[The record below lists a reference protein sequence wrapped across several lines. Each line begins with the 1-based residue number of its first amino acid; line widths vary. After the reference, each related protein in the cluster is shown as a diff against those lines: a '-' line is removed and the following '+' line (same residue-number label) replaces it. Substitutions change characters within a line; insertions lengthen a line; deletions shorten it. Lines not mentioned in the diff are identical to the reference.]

1 MSTTFGPGFHAS
13 AGHAVD
19 ASAYDRWVGRW
30 SRAFVP
36 AVLAAAN
43 IKRGNRVLDVS
54 TGTGEA
60 AMAILPAI
68 GAAGSVIGADIAS
81 AMLEAARHRLND
93 SSFWPV
99 AADGQALPFKD
110 GSFDAVVCQLGLQFF
125 PHPEVG
131 LTEFHRVL
139 RRGSC
144 AAACV
149 ISTPDRAPVWGIL
162 ADVLSAYLPEQRHV
176 IQLSFA
182 LADPKRLADM
192 FSNAG
197 FRDIRVERQRHEDSF
212 DSFDDYW
219 SPIEAG
225 TGSIPQAYLA
235 LPESDR
241 AAVREE
247 IKKRVL
253 QFESGGRLVMSVEM
267 WIGSGRA

>member
-1 MSTTFGPGFHAS
+1 MSGAFGRGFHGA
-13 AGHAVD
+13 AGQAVD
-19 ASAYDRWVGRW
+19 ALAYDRWVGRW

-43 IKRGNRVLDVS
+43 IKRGYRVLDVS

-60 AMAILPAI
+60 AMAILPAV
-68 GAAGSVIGADIAS
+68 GAAGSVIGADIAC
-81 AMLEAARHRLND
+81 AMLEAACRRLND

-99 AADGQALPFKD
+99 AADGQSLPFKD

-131 LTEFHRVL
+131 LTEFCRVL
-139 RRGSC
+139 RRGGS

-149 ISTPDRAPVWGIL
+149 ISTPNRAPVWGIL
-162 ADVLSAYLPEQRHV
+162 AEVLGGYLPEQRHV

-182 LADPKRLADM
+182 LADPRRLVDLLSA
-192 FSNAG
+192 AG
-197 FRDIRVERQRHEDSF
+197 FHDIRVAKRRHEDAF
-212 DSFDDYW
+212 VDFDDYW
-219 SPIEAG
+219 NPIEAG

-235 LPESDR
+235 LSDADR

-247 IKKRVL
+247 VRKRVS
-253 QFESGGRLVMSVEM
+253 QFESGGRVVMSVEM
-267 WIGSGRA
+267 LIASGHV

>member
-1 MSTTFGPGFHAS
+1 MSTTFGPGFHTS
-13 AGHAVD
+13 AGQAVD
-19 ASAYDRWVGRW
+19 ALAYDRWIGRW
-30 SRAFVP
+30 SRSFVP

-43 IKRGNRVLDVS
+43 IKRGHRVLDVS

-60 AMAILPAI
+60 AMAILPVV
-68 GAAGSVIGADIAS
+68 GTAGSVIGADIAS
-81 AMLEAARHRLND
+81 AMLEAARQRLNN

-99 AADGQALPFKD
+99 SADGQALPFKD

-144 AAACV
+144 AAVCV

-162 ADVLSAYLPEQRHV
+162 ADVLSGHLPEQRHV

-182 LADPKRLADM
+182 LADPRRLVDLLSA
-192 FSNAG
+192 AG
-197 FRDIRVERQRHEDSF
+197 FHDIRVERRRHEDEFVSF
-212 DSFDDYW
+212 EDYW
-219 SPIEAG
+219 NPIEAG

-235 LPESDR
+235 LAEADR
-241 AAVREE
+241 GAVREE
-247 IKKRVL
+247 VRKRL
-253 QFESGGRLVMSVEM
+253 SRFEVDGRLVMSVEM
-267 WIGSGRA
+267 LIGSGRA